1 MDLYTLMEK
10 EDRRHNRGACPVCNV
25 ELALADI
32 EGHVNRCLDLA
43 LQSDDEQLAKS
54 LARSGYHPLA
64 TASSPAAGAG
74 VGPHAG
80 AGRLPPKQ
88 GTFSAEDHAYATLLL
103 QEMDADD
110 DDGQSQDFTEVPLSD
125 SAEKRMAVHMTKPGG
140 LALDM
145 AALRRSQNAEQAAKA
160 GAPTAG
166 QPGNPSARAHDKQP
180 KDKGKQRL
188 LVDDDNDDN
197 HDVAVHRGSNGK
209 IDDDGDDSDDSD
221 DTVFK
226 VRLDTMSKGQLKKLC
241 LKQHRKIE
249 RMRFLIQTLEKD
261 LKNVRVSNALDDD
274 WQRETRDEWESELAH
289 QKQEAGAREA
299 ERRRKA
305 IEDAQ
310 EAKAIADALEAV
322 KKQEE
327 ADREAAAAAAA
338 QEPEPE
344 PVPLEEPMAG
354 NEEWDPASVEGNGL
368 FDLPREV
375 MLTVFARL
383 AARDLASLSQTCK
396 MLIEPAQDP
405 LLWRLLFVRWIRTAN
420 AKRWGHV
427 DEAAI
432 LQRFGPP
439 PPPLIDATSESATS
453 ESGGATSGE
462 RYVKW
467 RYATIAGNGEKWMWD
482 RFQNTLSGFSF
493 CTRTQQKWKFEG
505 SRLRVVTG
513 LFNYPVL
520 EWSGSTLRIQFRP
533 QKAFQCR
540 AGVGI
545 RDSFWNQD
553 LWRFARTGQDQ
564 QQEQQ
569 EAEAAEPEVE
579 NENES
584 YMAMRI
590 AMGGPTSLRAPYKV
604 QGDVPLAIVA
614 LVLLQVTGHL

>member
-1 MDLYTLMEK
+1 MVA
-10 EDRRHNRGACPVCNV
+10 H
-25 ELALADI
+25 
-32 EGHVNRCLDLA
+32 GHGGDG
-43 LQSDDEQLAKS
+43 DD
-54 LARSGYHPLA
+54 
-64 TASSPAAGAG
+64 
-74 VGPHAG
+74 
-80 AGRLPPKQ
+80 
-88 GTFSAEDHAYATLLL
+88 D
-103 QEMDADD
+103 QEIDADD

-188 LVDDDNDDN
+188 LVDDDNDDD
-197 HDVAVHRGSNGK
+197 HDVAVHHGSNGK

-322 KKQEE
+322 KKYHTLLTFTMCVVCACAVVRVRVRVSDNLTNRQEE

-396 MLIEPAQDP
+396 MLIEPAQ
-405 LLWRLLFVRWIRTAN
+405 VR
-420 AKRWGHV
+420 
-427 DEAAI
+427 
-432 LQRFGPP
+432 PP
-439 PPPLIDATSESATS
+439 PTAAARVKVCLTVHMRHTRRTRRPIRIRCC
-453 ESGGATSGE
+453 GG
-462 RYVKW
+462 
-467 RYATIAGNGEKWMWD
+467 
-482 RFQNTLSGFSF
+482 F
-493 CTRTQQKWKFEG
+493 C
-505 SRLRVVTG
+505 L
-513 LFNYPVL
+513 
-520 EWSGSTLRIQFRP
+520 
-533 QKAFQCR
+533 
-540 AGVGI
+540 
-545 RDSFWNQD
+545 
-553 LWRFARTGQDQ
+553 
-564 QQEQQ
+564 
-569 EAEAAEPEVE
+569 
-579 NENES
+579 
-584 YMAMRI
+584 
-590 AMGGPTSLRAPYKV
+590 
-604 QGDVPLAIVA
+604 
-614 LVLLQVTGHL
+614 